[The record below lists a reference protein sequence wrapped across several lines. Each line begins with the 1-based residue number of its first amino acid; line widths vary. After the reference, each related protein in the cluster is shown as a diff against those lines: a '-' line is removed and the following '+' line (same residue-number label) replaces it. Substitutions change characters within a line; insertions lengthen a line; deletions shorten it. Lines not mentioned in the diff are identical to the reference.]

1 MKNNRVK
8 ISQSQ
13 LARLVENNVN
23 ENTGGVG
30 NLSTDD
36 QANIGMGSSKLVTK
50 THMNKPAGRLNIMGG
65 TNPQQFKEGGRK
77 EPQGMSYKKEMMGEY
92 KSSERLD
99 GNNIVVIWPSREAQQ
114 EMSGRLDQMGL
125 ELPDGWEPGMV
136 CTMCECPAGSGMAMW
151 INGCPCDEEEIDP
164 FEWMN
169 ENSHNHVHSDQQ
181 DLYQEDMVM
190 TDVTCINKHGE
201 CGKADTCAKCAD
213 MGMAPDGKEVEKCYC
228 SGGKVARK
236 KKKKQLPEETN
247 ISGSMT
253 HQAYHEPKDS
263 FNEETECKCQGGVGC
278 CAVESHCPEGEKCV
292 KEDVVYLVQV

>member
-99 GNNIVVIWPSREAQQ
+99 GNNIVVIWPGKKEQQ
-114 EMSGRLDQMGL
+114 EMSGRLDQMGI

-136 CTMCECPAGSGMAMW
+136 CSLCPPPNFGLW
-151 INGCPCDEEEIDP
+151 INGCPGDDEVDP
-164 FEWMN
+164 WEYMN
-169 ENSHNHVHSDQQ
+169 ENSHTLVHSDQQ
-181 DLYQEDMVM
+181 DLFAEEEDNDYSEVR
-190 TDVTCINKHGE
+190 VKSNPNKPKVRRSDRD
-201 CGKADTCAKCAD
+201 KARRRPYSAKARD
-213 MGMAPDGKEVEKCYC
+213 M
-228 SGGKVARK
+228 R
-236 KKKKQLPEETN
+236 
-247 ISGSMT
+247 GSRQNQT
-253 HQAYHEPKDS
+253 K
-263 FNEETECKCQGGVGC
+263 T
-278 CAVESHCPEGEKCV
+278 
-292 KEDVVYLVQV
+292 

>member
-136 CTMCECPAGSGMAMW
+136 CSLCPPPDFGLW
-151 INGCPCDEEEIDP
+151 INGCPGDEPEMP
-164 FEWMN
+164 FDWMN

-236 KKKKQLPEETN
+236 KRRNNSQKKL
-247 ISGSMT
+247 IL
-253 HQAYHEPKDS
+253 
-263 FNEETECKCQGGVGC
+263 VG
-278 CAVESHCPEGEKCV
+278 
-292 KEDVVYLVQV
+292 Q